1 MTWNTEMISLVNL
14 MKGKFKGWYISQA
27 ADDVWLMV
35 GQGDG
40 QRGLEEEMGLNTGEI
55 CLV

>member
-14 MKGKFKGWYISQA
+14 MKGKFKGWYSSQA

-35 GQGDG
+35 GQGGG

-55 CLV
+55 YLV